1 MNSFQR
7 QWKWKAAFNA
17 CSVQLKSTDWC
28 WSHNCTSLHRTE
40 WQYSSPHSCCSEQTA
55 PWLSHIS
62 SYLDPSLGCLQN
74 NKEKLLAVVISIGL
88 SPPPLHSEL
97 FEFVLSFNNSLWSI
111 KVLALGL
118 VHTGTQSFLC
128 ILVSI
133 WNRQVDCS
141 HESKTIA
148 HQCWLVFR
156 QERNCSILNLRG
168 SIMRTDLSDPEHA
181 KREHKMTLN
190 A

>member
-7 QWKWKAAFNA
+7 QCKWKAAFNA

-62 SYLDPSLGCLQN
+62 SYLDPSPGCLQN

-88 SPPPLHSEL
+88 SPPPLRTVWICL
-97 FEFVLSFNNSLWSI
+97 VFQQFLMVYKSFSPRTSSHGNAIVPL
-111 KVLALGL
+111 
-118 VHTGTQSFLC
+118 HTCFNF
-128 ILVSI
+128 